1 MTTEAPETSTYL
13 SHKQIILVMIGV
25 MSGMLLAA
33 LDQSIVGTA
42 LPTIT
47 SELGGLDKLSWVVTA
62 YLLTAT
68 AVTPLWGKISDLY
81 GRRLIFQIAIS
92 IFLVGSALCGFSQN
106 IEQLIAFRALQGIGG
121 GGLFAIALSIIG
133 DVIAP
138 RDRGRYQG
146 YFGAVFGVSSVAG
159 PLLGGF
165 FTDGPGWRWI
175 FYINL
180 PIGIAA
186 LFITSAVLTM
196 PVVRRPH
203 KIDYLGALT
212 IVGAVSSLLLYL
224 EWRGRDYGW
233 TEGLALA
240 LISTF
245 VVLTFAF
252 VFIERRA
259 VEPIIPMRLFRNA
272 TYRIGNIFGFCAG
285 VAMFGAII
293 FLPLYLQAVQG
304 YSATGSGL
312 ALIPVVVGILGSSI
326 ISGNL
331 MSKTGRY
338 KVFPILGSGADRRR
352 PRAAVDAVGGHA
364 VLAAGVVH
372 AAVRNRARHDHAD
385 AGDGDPERR
394 AARGHGGR
402 DRFDDVLPPDG
413 WCDRYGGVRCGAGHP
428 AVALPGGG
436 PRIGGT
442 GRRRRRERRVRD
454 QELTEPVKGIVLRA
468 FGDAIGDVFL
478 IGLPFLVLAFVVALF
493 LKEKP
498 LKTGHAPPAS
508 DDVGV
513 AEAPVTTAAPR
524 S

>member
-1 MTTEAPETSTYL
+1 MTAETSEAPAYL
-13 SHKQIILVMIGV
+13 GHKQIVLVMVGV

-92 IFLVGSALCGFSQN
+92 IFLIGSALCGFSQT

-121 GGLFAIALSIIG
+121 GGLFSIALSIIG

-138 RDRGRYQG
+138 RNRGRYQG

-196 PVVRRPH
+196 PVIKREH
-203 KIDYLGALT
+203 KIDYLGAAAV
-212 IVGAVSSLLLYL
+212 VGAVTSLLLYL

-233 TEGLALA
+233 AEGGALILLGLAVA
-240 LISTF
+240 LTA
-245 VVLTFAF
+245 AF
-252 VFIERRA
+252 IVIELRA
-259 VEPIIPMRLFRNA
+259 VEPIIPMQLFANP
-272 TYRIGNIFGFCAG
+272 TFRIGNIFGFCAG
-285 VAMFGAII
+285 VAMFGAIV

-304 YSATGSGL
+304 YSATRSGL
-312 ALIPVVVGILGSSI
+312 AMLPVVLGLLSS
-326 ISGNL
+326 SVVAGLL

-338 KVFPILGSGADRRR
+338 KIFPVVGSALLVVALLLMSTLAVDTPYWRIGVFMLVFGVGLGMTMQTLVTAIQNDVPHRDMGAATGSTTFFRQMGAAIGTAVFGAVLGSQLARY
-352 PRAAVDAVGGHA
+352 
-364 VLAAGVVH
+364 LAAGL
-372 AAVRNRARHDHAD
+372 
-385 AGDGDPERR
+385 G
-394 AARGHGGR
+394 
-402 DRFDDVLPPDG
+402 
-413 WCDRYGGVRCGAGHP
+413 GAGLPSAGSIDVNNVTAIQALDGP
-428 AVALPGGG
+428 A
-436 PRIGGT
+436 
-442 GRRRRRERRVRD
+442 RD
-454 QELTEPVKGIVLRA
+454 IVLGA

-478 IGLPFLVLAFVVALF
+478 IGVPFLVLAFVVALF

-498 LKTGHAPPAS
+498 LKTGSEETPAIAPQAESVVAS
-508 DDVGV
+508 
-513 AEAPVTTAAPR
+513 ARP
-524 S
+524 